1 MTNKNKSYHYS
12 KIGKAKFRLFLRLL
26 AMDLTATE
34 AASLIMDLF
43 FKKRIKN
50 CYQPLLL
57 ILQAQ
62 ALIKQQPFIF

>member
-34 AASLIMDLF
+34 AASGHRGGI
-43 FKKRIKN
+43 RRV
-50 CYQPLLL
+50 
-57 ILQAQ
+57 
-62 ALIKQQPFIF
+62 ALSATARRS